1 MTGVISHNV
10 SLAGA
15 AAVLQINPKI
25 EEKKLV
31 FLGEICEKR
40 LASEVKKYASIS
52 VIQFDE
58 LKTIEHTK
66 CKPLSVA
73 VAVVKK
79 ERKILGFR
87 VSKMLATDHLAE
99 ISRKKYGKWPDQRRT
114 SMAHLF
120 RELSGILTPNIAI
133 SSDECSF
140 YQGVVNIHFPTA
152 TTTQYAG
159 KKSRSSG
166 QGELEK
172 VKFDPI
178 LGRSQKV

>member
-1 MTGVISHNV
+1 V

-15 AAVLQINPKI
+15 AMVLQINFKTVA
-25 EEKKLV
+25 KKRV

-52 VIQFDE
+52 AIQFDE
-58 LKTIEHTK
+58 RPTIEHTK
-66 CKPLSVA
+66 CNPLSVA

-79 ERKILGFR
+79 ERKTLGFR
-87 VSKMLATDHLAE
+87 VSKMPATGHLAE
-99 ISRKKYGKWPDQRRT
+99 ISRKKYGKRPDQRTT

-133 SSDECSF
+133 LLDECSF
-140 YQGVVNIHFPTA
+140 YYGVIITHFLTV

-166 QGELEK
+166 QGEIKK
-172 VKFDPI
+172 VKFNPI
-178 LGRSQKV
+178 LGRFQKV